1 MPVAD
6 GSAVRAQLGKIL
18 SSPVFVN
25 SPRMSRF
32 LRFVV
37 ETTLDGNSER
47 IKEYV
52 IAVDVFEKAE
62 DYDPQADS
70 TVRTEA
76 SKLRSRLARYY
87 DSEGRDD
94 LIGITIPKGSYVPQF
109 EQRNNG
115 TPPPTSSATSVTA
128 IPKAFP
134 WLRTSAIVLA
144 TGFVVAAGLI
154 WRSRSSPSIVPR
166 AVPLTSYPE
175 LEE

>member
-6 GSAVRAQLGKIL
+6 GSAVRVQLGKIL
-18 SSPVFVN
+18 ASPIFAN

-37 ETTLDGNSER
+37 ETTLDGNGQR

-52 IAVDVFEKAE
+52 IAIEVFEKAD

-87 DSEGRDD
+87 DTEGRDD
-94 LIGITIPKGSYVPQF
+94 EIGITIPKGSYVPQF
-109 EQRNNG
+109 AERNNRA
-115 TPPPTSSATSVTA
+115 PPPSPQTSATA
-128 IPKAFP
+128 IPKP
-134 WLRTSAIVLA
+134 EWWWVRILAIVLA
-144 TGFVVAAGLI
+144 TAFAVAAGLI
-154 WRSRSSPSIVPR
+154 WR
-166 AVPLTSYPE
+166 Y
-175 LEE
+175 

>member
-6 GSAVRAQLGKIL
+6 SSAVRAQLGRIL

-37 ETTLDGNSER
+37 ETTLEGNGER

-52 IAVDVFEKAE
+52 IAIEVFEKAE

-87 DSEGRDD
+87 DTEGREDPF
-94 LIGITIPKGSYVPQF
+94 GITIPKGSYVPQF
-109 EQRNNG
+109 EQHNNG
-115 TPPPTSSATSVTA
+115 TPPDSPAASAT
-128 IPKAFP
+128 
-134 WLRTSAIVLA
+134 
-144 TGFVVAAGLI
+144 AAPQSTFLGSK
-154 WRSRSSPSIVPR
+154 RPPS
-166 AVPLTSYPE
+166 L
-175 LEE
+175 

>member
-18 SSPVFVN
+18 SSSVFVN

-37 ETTLDGNSER
+37 ETTLGGNGER

-52 IAVDVFEKAE
+52 IAIEVFEKAD

-87 DSEGRDD
+87 NTEGRGDP
-94 LIGITIPKGSYVPQF
+94 IGITIPKGSYVAQF
-109 EQRNNG
+109 EKRNDR
-115 TPPPTSSATSVTA
+115 TPPPSPATSATAT
-128 IPKAFP
+128 PKAEFQ
-134 WLRTSAIVLA
+134 WLRASGIVLA
-144 TGFVVAAGLI
+144 TALTLAAG
-154 WRSRSSPSIVPR
+154 
-166 AVPLTSYPE
+166 
-175 LEE
+175 